1 MRSLRTS
8 LLIVLAVIAATVAGF
23 GQGGATRVTVYQ
35 GARLISGNGGPVVEN
50 ATFVVEG
57 TRFTQAGRSD
67 AVKIPPGATRVDLAG
82 KTVIPALIDSHVHLS
97 DNRAALVEDLQRR
110 AYYGVSAAMSLGQDA
125 GDLPFQIRAE
135 LIPNAARFFTA
146 GRGITMPEPGRNQ
159 VPYWIQTA
167 DEGRK
172 AVQEL
177 AARKVDIVKVWVDDR
192 MGKYPKLGPA
202 LYGPI
207 IEEAHRRG
215 LRVTA
220 HIYYLDDAKGL
231 LKAGIDAFAHGVRDK
246 DVDDE
251 LMAML
256 KQRPNLIVVP
266 NLADR
271 GVKTD
276 LSWLSA
282 TIPAGELQ
290 KLQAAATD
298 RPEAQQTFAL
308 QGRNL
313 ARMSKAGV
321 RIALGTD
328 GNTPYGAHIEM
339 ADMVAAGMTPAQVI
353 VASTRN
359 AADMIGVKDMGTIE
373 SGKSADFVVLDANP
387 LDDITNTRR
396 ISSVY
401 LRGAAVER
409 SALAAKWVP
418 GGSK

>member
-1 MRSLRTS
+1 MRDSKTS
-8 LLIVLAVIAATVAGF
+8 LLVLFPVVAAAVVAF
-23 GQGGATRVTVYQ
+23 GQSSSTRVTVFQ
-35 GARLISGNGGPVVEN
+35 GARLINGSGGPAIEN

-57 TRFTQAGRSD
+57 TRFTQVGRAD
-67 AVKIPPGATRVDLAG
+67 AVKVPAGATRVDLAG
-82 KTVIPALIDSHVHLS
+82 KTVIPAILDSHVHLS
-97 DNRAALVEDLQRR
+97 TTRAGLVEDLQRR
-110 AYYGVSAAMSLGQDA
+110 AYYGVAAAMSLGQDA
-125 GDLPFQIRAE
+125 GDLAFQIRAE
-135 LIPNAARFFTA
+135 VIPNGARFFTA
-146 GRGITMPEPGRNQ
+146 GRGITMPEPGRNEA
-159 VPYWIQTA
+159 PYWIQTA

-177 AARKVDIVKVWVDDR
+177 AARKVDIVKIWVDDR
-192 MGKYPKLGPA
+192 NGKYPKLGPA

-220 HIYYLDDAKGL
+220 HIFYLDDAKGL
-231 LKAGIDAFAHGVRDK
+231 MKAGIDAFAHGVRDK

-251 LMAML
+251 LLAL
-256 KQRPNLIVVP
+256 FKQRPTVIVVP

-276 LSWLSA
+276 MSWLSA
-282 TIPAGELQ
+282 SIPAGELQ

-308 QGRNL
+308 QARNL
-313 ARMSKAGV
+313 ARMNKASI
-321 RIALGTD
+321 RIAMGTD
-328 GNTPYGAHIEM
+328 GNTPWGPHVEM

-359 AADMIGVKDMGTIE
+359 AAEMIGLKDAGTIE
-373 SGKSADFVVLDANP
+373 TGKSADFVVLDANP
-387 LDDITNTRR
+387 LDDITHTRR

-401 LRGAAVER
+401 LRGSAVDRAAM
-409 SALAAKWVP
+409 AAKWMS
-418 GGSK
+418 SK